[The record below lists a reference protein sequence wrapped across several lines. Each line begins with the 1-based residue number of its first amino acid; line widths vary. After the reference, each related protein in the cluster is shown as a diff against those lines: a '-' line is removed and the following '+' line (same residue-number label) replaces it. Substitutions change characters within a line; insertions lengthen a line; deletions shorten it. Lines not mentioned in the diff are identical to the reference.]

1 MIKIS
6 RNIGEV
12 MLKVD
17 IAIVVRH
24 PILPTREITPIFD
37 IKATAEHSAN
47 TPRVSPSGKEYCN
60 FRESYVRYD
69 VVPEILKGSN
79 HDSIIHDLNTYFK
92 SKIKDRQKLEL
103 FLQSGGSVTYEVYLN
118 ELHDENIFELSPR
131 ILGECAD
138 LGIPLCLTILMA
150 SENIVSDNTVS
161 DNTDYK
167 ILDFVTVSVEQQIS
181 SFVDNVHT
189 HNFNNGIVY
198 YSHKIPLNGD
208 TYLEN
213 EIDRAITVYKKQAVD
228 MFLSIK
234 EKVRCKIILCLKTY
248 YHYAFER
255 SSEICKMCAE
265 LNIGI
270 MVYF

>member
-1 MIKIS
+1 MIKNS
-6 RNIGEV
+6 RNIGER

-47 TPRVSPSGKEYCN
+47 TPRISPSGKEYCN

-103 FLQSGGSVTYEVYLN
+103 FLRSGGNVTYEVYLN

-138 LGIPLCLTILMA
+138 LGIPLCLSMLMA
-150 SENIVSDNTVS
+150 TENIVSE
-161 DNTDYK
+161 NTDYK
-167 ILDFVTVSVEQQIS
+167 ILDFVTVSVEQAIS
-181 SFVDNVHT
+181 SFVDNAHT

-228 MFLSIK
+228 MCLSIK
-234 EKVRCKIILCLKTY
+234 EKVQCKIILCLKTY
-248 YHYAFER
+248 YHYAFEL

>member
-6 RNIGEV
+6 RNIGER

-37 IKATAEHSAN
+37 IKATAEYSAN

-138 LGIPLCLTILMA
+138 LGIPLCLSMLMA
-150 SENIVSDNTVS
+150 TENIVSE
-161 DNTDYK
+161 NTDYK
-167 ILDFVTVSVEQQIS
+167 ILDFVTVSVEQPIS
-181 SFVDNVHT
+181 FFVDNAHT

-198 YSHKIPLNGD
+198 YSHTIPLNGD
-208 TYLEN
+208 AYLEN
-213 EIDRAITVYKKQAVD
+213 EIDRAITAYKKQAVD

-248 YHYAFER
+248 YHYAFEL

>member
-1 MIKIS
+1 MIKNS
-6 RNIGEV
+6 RNIGER

-47 TPRVSPSGKEYCN
+47 TPRISPSGKEYCN

-69 VVPEILKGSN
+69 VVSEIIKRSN

-103 FLQSGGSVTYEVYLN
+103 FLRSGGSVTYEVYLN
-118 ELHDENIFELSPR
+118 ELHDENIFELSPG

-138 LGIPLCLTILMA
+138 LGIPLCLSMLMA
-150 SENIVSDNTVS
+150 SENIASE
-161 DNTDYK
+161 NTDYK
-167 ILDFVTVSVEQQIS
+167 ILDFVTVSVEQPIS

-198 YSHKIPLNGD
+198 HSHTIPLNGD
-208 TYLEN
+208 AYLEN

-228 MFLSIK
+228 MCLSIK

-248 YHYAFER
+248 YHYAFEL

>member
-1 MIKIS
+1 
-6 RNIGEV
+6 
-12 MLKVD
+12 MLKLD

-24 PILPTREITPIFD
+24 PILPTRDITPIFD

-47 TPRVSPSGKEYCN
+47 TPRISPSGKEYCN

-103 FLQSGGSVTYEVYLN
+103 FLRSGGNVTYEVYLN

-138 LGIPLCLTILMA
+138 LGIPLCLSILMA
-150 SENIVSDNTVS
+150 SENIVSE
-161 DNTDYK
+161 NTDYK
-167 ILDFVTVSVEQQIS
+167 ILDFITVSVEQPLS
-181 SFVDNVHT
+181 VFMDNNYP
-189 HNFNNGIVY
+189 HNVNNGVVY
-198 YSHKIPLNGD
+198 YFHKQPLTED

-213 EIDRAITVYKKQAVD
+213 EIDKAISFYKRHIVD
-228 MFLSIK
+228 MCLSIN

-248 YHYAFER
+248 YHYAFEL
-255 SSEICKMCAE
+255 SPEILKQCEE
-265 LNIGI
+265 LNLNLGI
-270 MVYF
+270 EIF

>member
-1 MIKIS
+1 M
-6 RNIGEV
+6 
-12 MLKVD
+12 
-17 IAIVVRH
+17 
-24 PILPTREITPIFD
+24 
-37 IKATAEHSAN
+37 
-47 TPRVSPSGKEYCN
+47 
-60 FRESYVRYD
+60 
-69 VVPEILKGSN
+69 
-79 HDSIIHDLNTYFK
+79 
-92 SKIKDRQKLEL
+92 
-103 FLQSGGSVTYEVYLN
+103 FLQSGGNVTYEVYLN

-138 LGIPLCLTILMA
+138 LGIALCLSMLMTNK
-150 SENIVSDNTVS
+150 NIAS

-181 SFVDNVHT
+181 SFVDNAHT

-228 MFLSIK
+228 MFLLTK
-234 EKVRCKIILCLKTY
+234 KVWCKIKLCTKTY
-248 YHYAFER
+248 YHYAFTL

>member
-1 MIKIS
+1 
-6 RNIGEV
+6 

-17 IAIVVRH
+17 VAIVVTH
-24 PILPTREITPIFD
+24 PILSTRDIMPIFD

-47 TPRVSPSGKEYCN
+47 IPRISPSGKEYCN

-69 VVPEILKGSN
+69 VVPEMLKGIN
-79 HDSIIHDLNTYFK
+79 HDIIIHDVNIYFE
-92 SKIKDRQKLEL
+92 SKVKDRQKLEV
-103 FLQSGGSVTYEVYLN
+103 FLQSGGNVTYEVYL
-118 ELHDENIFELSPR
+118 EEILDKNIFELSPR

-138 LGIPLCLTILMA
+138 LGIPLCLSMLMA
-150 SENIVSDNTVS
+150 SEKIVSE
-161 DNTDYK
+161 NTDYK
-167 ILDFVTVSVEQQIS
+167 GLDFVTISVEQLIPL
-181 SFVDNVHT
+181 FVDNAYT

-228 MFLSIK
+228 MFLSAK
-234 EKVRCKIILCLKTY
+234 KVWCKIKLCTKTY
-248 YHYAFER
+248 YHYAFTLP
-255 SSEICKMCAE
+255 SEICKLCAE

-270 MVYF
+270 MVCF

>member
-6 RNIGEV
+6 GNIGEC

-17 IAIVVRH
+17 IAIVVTH
-24 PILPTREITPIFD
+24 PILSTRDIMPIFD

-47 TPRVSPSGKEYCN
+47 TPRISPSGKEYFN

-103 FLQSGGSVTYEVYLN
+103 FLRSGGNVTYEVYLN

-138 LGIPLCLTILMA
+138 LGIPLCLSMLMA
-150 SENIVSDNTVS
+150 TENIVSE
-161 DNTDYK
+161 NTDYK
-167 ILDFVTVSVEQQIS
+167 ILDFVTVSVEQLIPL
-181 SFVDNVHT
+181 FVDNAYT
-189 HNFNNGIVY
+189 HNFNNGVVY
-198 YSHKIPLNGD
+198 YSHEIPLTGD

-213 EIDRAITVYKKQAVD
+213 EIDRAITVYKKQTVD
-228 MFLSIK
+228 MLLLAK
-234 EKVRCKIILCLKTY
+234 KVWCKIKLCTKTY
-248 YHYAFER
+248 YHYAFTL
-255 SSEICKMCAE
+255 SSEICKLCAE

-270 MVYF
+270 MVCF

>member
-1 MIKIS
+1 
-6 RNIGEV
+6 
-12 MLKVD
+12 MLKLD

-24 PILPTREITPIFD
+24 PILPARDITLIFD
-37 IKATAEHSAN
+37 IKAAAEHSVN
-47 TPRVSPSGKEYCN
+47 EVRVSASGKKCGI

-69 VVPEILKGSN
+69 VVPEILKGTN

-150 SENIVSDNTVS
+150 SENIVSDNT
-161 DNTDYK
+161 DYK
-167 ILDFVTVSVEQQIS
+167 ILDFVTVSVEQPIS
-181 SFVDNVHT
+181 SFVDNAHT

-198 YSHKIPLNGD
+198 YPHKIPLNGD

-213 EIDRAITVYKKQAVD
+213 KIDRAITVYKKQAVD
-228 MFLSIK
+228 MCLSIK

-248 YHYAFER
+248 YHYAFEL

>member
-1 MIKIS
+1 MIKIY
-6 RNIGEV
+6 RNMGER

-17 IAIVVRH
+17 IAIVVTH
-24 PILPTREITPIFD
+24 PILSTRDIMPIFD

-47 TPRVSPSGKEYCN
+47 TPRISPSGKEYFN

-69 VVPEILKGSN
+69 VAPEILKGSN
-79 HDSIIHDLNTYFK
+79 HDIIIHDLNTYFK
-92 SKIKDRQKLEL
+92 SKVKDRQKLEL
-103 FLQSGGSVTYEVYLN
+103 FLQSGGNVTYEVCLD
-118 ELHDENIFELSPR
+118 EIHDENIFKLSPR

-138 LGIPLCLTILMA
+138 LGIPLCLSILMA
-150 SENIVSDNTVS
+150 SENIVS

-228 MFLSIK
+228 MCLSIK

-248 YHYAFER
+248 YHYAFEL

>member
-6 RNIGEV
+6 GNIGEC

-47 TPRVSPSGKEYCN
+47 TPRISPSGKEYCN

-103 FLQSGGSVTYEVYLN
+103 FLRSGGNVTYEVYLN

-138 LGIPLCLTILMA
+138 LGIPLCLSMLMA
-150 SENIVSDNTVS
+150 SENIVSK
-161 DNTDYK
+161 NTDYK
-167 ILDFVTVSVEQQIS
+167 ALDFITVSIEQPIPS
-181 SFVDNVHT
+181 PMCHT
-189 HNFNNGIVY
+189 HMYDFNNGVVY
-198 YSHKIPLNGD
+198 YAHEFPLTED

-213 EIDRAITVYKKQAVD
+213 EIDMAISFYKRHIVD
-228 MFLSIK
+228 MCSSIK
-234 EKVRCKIILCLKTY
+234 EKVRCKITLCLKTY
-248 YHYAFER
+248 YHYAFEL
-255 SSEICKMCAE
+255 SSKICKMCAE
-265 LNIGI
+265 LNIGV
-270 MVYF
+270 MVCF